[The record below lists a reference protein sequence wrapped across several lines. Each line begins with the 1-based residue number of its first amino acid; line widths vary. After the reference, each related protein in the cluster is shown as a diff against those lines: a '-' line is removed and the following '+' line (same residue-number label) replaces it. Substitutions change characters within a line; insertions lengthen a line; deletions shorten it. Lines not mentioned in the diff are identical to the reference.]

1 MSAAAQQAGSVRRPI
16 AGILVALFGAF
27 LAVGAVLPVLPRYVR
42 GPLEAG
48 DVAVAIVVTAAGISA
63 IVARP
68 LGGRL
73 ADSHGR
79 RVLFVAG
86 AAFEL
91 AAGLAYLV
99 AESVPVLIGARL
111 LLGAGEGLVFTAA
124 AAWIVSQ
131 SPPERRGQLVGFAGL
146 SMWSGLTLG
155 PLAGAALLEVSGYD
169 AVWLFAAL
177 TPVAA
182 AIVGIR
188 LPDPA
193 PRHPQRSQLLPRAA
207 MRPGA
212 ALALASVGYAALAA
226 FIVLHLDRR
235 GVGHG
240 ALVFTAF
247 GTTYVVVRLVFGR
260 LPDRLGPRRVALWS
274 GIGEAAGLCI
284 VATAETLPLALLGA
298 VVTGAGFSLLYPSL
312 ALMVIMGG
320 DPTRQ
325 GAALGAYTSFWDVGL
340 SAAGPLIGFIAD
352 QAGYQAAF
360 LAAAACAGGAAVVA
374 AAGAAA
380 GRARP
385 EAVPARH

>member
-1 MSAAAQQAGSVRRPI
+1 MSNTADTEGPGRRPI
-16 AGILVALFGAF
+16 AGILLALFGAF
-27 LAVGAVLPVLPRYVR
+27 LAVGCVLPVLPRYVR
-42 GPLEAG
+42 GPLDSG
-48 DVAVAIVVTAAGISA
+48 DVAVAVVVTAAGISA

-68 LGGRL
+68 VGGRL
-73 ADSHGR
+73 ADARGR

-99 AESVPVLIGARL
+99 ADSVPTMIGARL
-111 LLGAGEGLVFTAA
+111 LLGIGEGLVFTAA

-131 SPPERRGQLVGFAGL
+131 APADRRGQLVGFAGL

-155 PLAGAALLEVSGYD
+155 PLAGAALLELSGYD
-169 AVWLFAAL
+169 AVWIFAAV
-177 TPVAA
+177 TPVVAA
-182 AIVGIR
+182 VVGLR

-207 MRPGA
+207 VRPGV

-226 FIVLHLDRR
+226 FVVLHLDRR

-247 GTTYVVVRLVFGR
+247 GSTYVLTRLLLGR
-260 LPDRLGPRRVALWS
+260 LPDRLGPHRVALWS
-274 GIGEAAGLCI
+274 GIGEAAGLCV
-284 VATAETLPLALLGA
+284 VAAADSLPIALAGA
-298 VVTGAGFSLLYPSL
+298 VLTGAGFSLLYPSL
-312 ALMVIMGG
+312 ALMVIMRG

-340 SAAGPLIGFIAD
+340 SAAGPLVGLIAD
-352 QAGYQAAF
+352 EAGYQAAF
-360 LAAAACAGGAAVVA
+360 LAAAVCAAGAAMVA
-374 AAGAAA
+374 AAGSAAR
-380 GRARP
+380 RARA
-385 EAVPARH
+385 EAVAARH